1 MPKVLAVCVVSELTF
16 VGGRVGVSA
25 INKKPVPGP
34 VAVRELGLYGDVQ
47 ADRMHHGGP
56 EKAVYAYSQ
65 EAMGFWERELGREI
79 PYGGFGENLRTQ
91 GIDLE
96 GALFGERWRIGTA
109 EFEVSRTRNPCA
121 SFQTWMG
128 EPQWAKRF
136 RQAGLPGTYL
146 RVTRSG
152 KVAAGDTIEVLYRP
166 AHGVSVGQ
174 WFTDPTKETAG
185 ALMAAHVGQEFDLRD
200 RQRAEV
206 LRVLGLAEEE
216 AP

>member
-1 MPKVLAVCVVSELTF
+1 MAPDQIEGELRRGALGAAGDLGHISVPRGRQIPCRCGNVGCLEALASGQAVVES
-16 VGGRVGVSA
+16 
-25 INKKPVPGP
+25 
-34 VAVRELGLYGDVQ
+34 
-47 ADRMHHGGP
+47 
-56 EKAVYAYSQ
+56 
-65 EAMGFWERELGREI
+65 
-79 PYGGFGENLRTQ
+79 LRTQ